1 MDLHL
6 FARTEAGLE
15 GTDESDRVPSSRAGP
30 VCRNASHRDFVA
42 LGPCFL
48 CCDVELGRAQRIA
61 ATHVLRQAGLLH
73 ATGGVEQ

>member
-15 GTDESDRVPSSRAGP
+15 GTDESDRAPSSRAGP

-42 LGPCFL
+42 RLRW
-48 CCDVELGRAQRIA
+48 VRASCA
-61 ATHVLRQAGLLH
+61 VT
-73 ATGGVEQ
+73 